1 MWLGR
6 AGGWWLG
13 VTGYWQSVTG
23 PRPITT
29 LSSPPHRP
37 TTPPPHCK
45 TYKTQNLA
53 NLLAGRAL
61 SVQKHD
67 EVFTIWLS
75 VFFTQALFPWSTHW
89 LQSKWKQH
97 KWAANFALKLFYLWY
112 VFGKKKVDT
121 LGCGIWQALL
131 TLVDDG
137 VNAVQAMPEAGGWQL
152 KWGRHGKYISG
163 HKANIFQETQKRHF
177 CLLYIHNSHPSHFY
191 IENQHT
197 MCGSLR
203 GDTSV
208 MMIMSVN
215 DSTPSFC
222 RRNKGKTREE
232 WRELIWVDYT
242 NSNRG
247 MVDIISRPGGLT
259 TAQSEQLPP
268 VHAKKKYNSL
278 EVFPRRSVRH
288 CALHSLFSICTSV

>member
-1 MWLGR
+1 
-6 AGGWWLG
+6 
-13 VTGYWQSVTG
+13 
-23 PRPITT
+23 
-29 LSSPPHRP
+29 
-37 TTPPPHCK
+37 
-45 TYKTQNLA
+45 
-53 NLLAGRAL
+53 
-61 SVQKHD
+61 
-67 EVFTIWLS
+67 
-75 VFFTQALFPWSTHW
+75 
-89 LQSKWKQH
+89 
-97 KWAANFALKLFYLWY
+97 
-112 VFGKKKVDT
+112 
-121 LGCGIWQALL
+121 
-131 TLVDDG
+131 
-137 VNAVQAMPEAGGWQL
+137 MPEAGGWQL

-259 TAQSEQLPP
+259 TAQPEQLP

-278 EVFPRRSVRH
+278 EVFPRKCVRH
-288 CALHSLFSICTSV
+288 CTLHSLFISICTAGHPSKVDVWVSLFVESYQGDGQLVRLADWRRQSAMIITRVQSFASNVILALPGDAEEVILCTRFGKLKGTAWFTLFVAPHSPDSYIVEGLKGVTNRANQVIKKLHLYF

>member
-1 MWLGR
+1 MQNYLN
-6 AGGWWLG
+6 
-13 VTGYWQSVTG
+13 S
-23 PRPITT
+23 
-29 LSSPPHRP
+29 
-37 TTPPPHCK
+37 
-45 TYKTQNLA
+45 YK
-53 NLLAGRAL
+53 AL
-61 SVQKHD
+61 CSLRH
-67 EVFTIWLS
+67 
-75 VFFTQALFPWSTHW
+75 
-89 LQSKWKQH
+89 
-97 KWAANFALKLFYLWY
+97 LKR
-112 VFGKKKVDT
+112 VFGEEKEDT
-121 LGCGIWQALL
+121 LGSGTWQALL

-259 TAQSEQLPP
+259 TAQPEQLP

-278 EVFPRRSVRH
+278 EVFPWRSVRH
-288 CALHSLFSICTSV
+288 CAACSLSAHPSKVDVWVSLFVESYQGDGQLVRLADWRRQSAMIITRVQCVCQQCYTSSTWWCRRSDSVHEVLEIEGNCLIYTICCPAEPWFIHCGGA